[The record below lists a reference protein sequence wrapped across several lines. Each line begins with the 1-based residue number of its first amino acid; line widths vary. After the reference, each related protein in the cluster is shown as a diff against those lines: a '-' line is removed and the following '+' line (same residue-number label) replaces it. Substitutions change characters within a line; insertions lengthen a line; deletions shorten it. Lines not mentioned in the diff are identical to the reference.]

1 MTVAKSVLWI
11 WIDPD
16 IKIINLKFS
25 NKFIHFISIIIFSFV
40 SHQGM
45 NCNTP
50 SRLYLES
57 NGLGSETLVL
67 GRGAFGTVVLGQW
80 RGRKVAV
87 KVMEKEE
94 GERSARRRKS
104 LDSELRALQ
113 MDHENIVKVHGV
125 FAAEN
130 KYAVILMEYVG
141 SRNLHRQV
149 KTFGYYFVRSRICV
163 LQKWKRCHSCSF

>member
-1 MTVAKSVLWI
+1 
-11 WIDPD
+11 
-16 IKIINLKFS
+16 
-25 NKFIHFISIIIFSFV
+25 
-40 SHQGM
+40 
-45 NCNTP
+45 
-50 SRLYLES
+50 
-57 NGLGSETLVL
+57 
-67 GRGAFGTVVLGQW
+67 
-80 RGRKVAV
+80 
-87 KVMEKEE
+87 MEKEE

-149 KTFGYYFVRSRICV
+149 KTLYLF
-163 LQKWKRCHSCSF
+163 